1 MAFYK
6 VITNSN
12 ISDKNRKTSAFNI
25 NRRSTADR
33 KNNRRC
39 SSGRGDIYFY
49 SPNYGIYNSPG
60 QFIYTPQISDGS
72 PTKSLL
78 RLSVR
83 RGILTALALRKTFCS

>member
-25 NRRSTADR
+25 NRRSTVDR

-39 SSGRGDIYFY
+39 SSERGDISFY

-60 QFIYTPQISDGS
+60 QFMHTPQISDGS
-72 PTKSLL
+72 PIKSLL
-78 RLSVR
+78 RLIV